1 MFEQG
6 NQNQFIRDLLNNNPV
21 ILKKEI
27 IALMVKEKLAKASA
41 KTPLKSYNRAFVKV
55 LKERGVT
62 INRKNPTKP
71 DTIIE
76 SLEGKS
82 QIVEKEDIIDGPPP
96 KTWYKKLLKTGKTSD
111 PKFKTTLKIEIYTF
125 EDNDSCRF
133 DSLLQG
139 VIDKVPEISYID
151 DAGYS
156 SNIDSSGEFQ
166 SQFIDYKFPFAY
178 LVVESGQG
186 TYFYNGIMTLKDQ
199 NEGISPC

>member
-1 MFEQG
+1 M
-6 NQNQFIRDLLNNNPV
+6 
-21 ILKKEI
+21 
-27 IALMVKEKLAKASA
+27 
-41 KTPLKSYNRAFVKV
+41 
-55 LKERGVT
+55 T

-76 SLEGKS
+76 SSEGKS

-156 SNIDSSGEFQ
+156 SSFESYNEPS
-166 SQFIDYKFPFAY
+166 DYKFPIAY

-186 TYFYNGIMTLKDQ
+186 TYFYNGVMTLKDQ
-199 NEGISPC
+199 KEGMAPC